1 MFSVIFFTL
10 TALYAAPASGDL
22 VGTWAATVEYNQ
34 SFDDYTINLT
44 ANGRCTVS
52 VSNDDAAQETTGN
65 WSYDGTMFKLTA
77 TFRNA
82 KLAYLKSIQ
91 WTSMLSLAADNN
103 SFNILG
109 KTAANSAQARITFFR
124 QDDVQAVAQAA
135 PPAAP
140 QPAPQASP
148 QTAAA
153 VAPQDVE
160 YNAQVIP
167 QIVTALS
174 ADIPERVR
182 LAIVGI
188 ESPNA
193 EEAAFYVNELTIQFV
208 NLKAY
213 TVLERRSV
221 DAVLKEQDF
230 QMAYADEQAMV
241 SIGKF
246 IGARVVITGSITGTG
261 ARKRLIIKAIDVLTA
276 EILSIIPVSL

>member
-1 MFSVIFFTL
+1 MKRTTIMFSVIFFTL

-124 QDDVQAVAQAA
+124 QDDVQAVAQ
-135 PPAAP
+135 
-140 QPAPQASP
+140 PAPQAVP
-148 QTAAA
+148 QAAA
-153 VAPQDVE
+153 PQATPQDVE

-167 QIVTALS
+167 QIVAALS